1 MSDDHGENWFD
12 GLRLGVELLDDQ
24 HRYIV
29 GLILGFKRESSSDE
43 NRRILMDL
51 MRYTREHFRA
61 EEDMMQARL
70 YPGLDRHRNLHD
82 DLLKDVVRFSS
93 GDLSNPEEQAQ
104 LHHILRA
111 WLIRHI
117 LQEDADFAA
126 FVHEQPL

>member
-1 MSDDHGENWFD
+1 MIDDHDENWFD
-12 GLRLGVELLDDQ
+12 GLRLGVQLLDDQ

-29 GLILGFKRESSSDE
+29 GLILGFKRDSSSDE

-61 EEDMMQARL
+61 EEDMMQANL
-70 YPGLDRHRNLHD
+70 YPGLGRHRDLHD
-82 DLLKDVVRFSS
+82 ELLKDVVRFS
-93 GDLSNPEEQAQ
+93 GDLSDPEEQTN
-104 LHHILRA
+104 LHRILRA

-126 FVHEQPL
+126 FLHEEPI